1 MTDLA
6 SRPEVDGLFTWPSG
20 APQLIAG
27 KCGEC
32 ESYFFPSHAELHR
45 PNCSGGPVEQATLS
59 RTGVVVSYTVQR
71 YRPPEPFIAPEPF
84 QPMPMATVAF
94 PEGIQVPGMLT
105 GIAIDE
111 LRVGIEV
118 EVSLIPLYVDAAGVT
133 ALTYAFLP
141 VAIAADGNTRENG
154 AQR

>member
-1 MTDLA
+1 MTDIA
-6 SRPEVDGLFTWPSG
+6 GRPEVDGLFTWPSTE
-20 APQLIAG
+20 PRLIAG
-27 KCGEC
+27 RCSEC
-32 ESYFFPSHAELHR
+32 DSYFFPSYAELHR
-45 PNCSGGPVEQATLS
+45 PNCSGGPVEQTTLS

-71 YRPPEPFIAPEPF
+71 YRPPEPFVAPDPF
-84 QPMPMATVAF
+84 EPMPMATVAF

-105 GIAIDE
+105 GIALTD

-118 EVSLIPLYVDAAGVT
+118 EVCAVPLYTDPAGVE

-141 VAIAADGNTRENG
+141 VATAADGHTRENG